1 MRENVFRLGLVQTRS
16 VADPEKNL
24 KSTVEGIRTAAA
36 RGAEVICT
44 QELFR
49 TPYFCQTESAE
60 AFDLAESIPG
70 PTTQVLQA
78 EAKKL
83 GVVLIGSL
91 FERRVEGLYHNT
103 AVIVDA
109 DGSLLGT
116 YRKMHIP
123 DDPGFYEKY
132 YFTPGDQGFRVWR
145 TRYADI
151 GVLICWDQWFPE
163 AARLTALQGAE
174 LLLYPTAIGWLPS
187 EKADRGAI
195 QRDSWRTIQRSHAIA
210 NGCFVAAV
218 NRVGTE
224 IEGEGEGIEFWGSSF
239 VAGTSGEILAEASL
253 DAPEVVVAE
262 LDRRRI
268 KDTRI
273 EWPFFRDRRIDAYE
287 ALTRRFI
294 DGKSSEFR

>member
-1 MRENVFRLGLVQTRS
+1 MREHVFRLGLVQARS
-16 VADPEKNL
+16 EVDPEKNL
-24 KSTVEGIRTAAA
+24 KGTIEGIRTAAA

-60 AFDLAESIPG
+60 AFDFAEPIPG

-78 EAKKL
+78 EAKEL
-83 GVVLIGSL
+83 GVVLVGSL
-91 FERRVEGLYHNT
+91 FERRAEGVYHNT

-187 EKADRGAI
+187 EKADRGSV

-224 IEGEGEGIEFWGSSF
+224 VEGEGEGIEFWGSSF

-253 DAPEVVVAE
+253 DTPEVVVTE

-273 EWPFFRDRRIDAYE
+273 EWPFFRDRRIDAYD

-294 DGKSSEFR
+294 DGRLGEFR

>member
-16 VADPEKNL
+16 VADPKKNL
-24 KSTVEGIRTAAA
+24 KGTIEGIRTAAA

-60 AFDLAESIPG
+60 AFDLAEPIPG

-78 EAKKL
+78 EAKEL
-83 GVVLIGSL
+83 GVVLVGSL

-187 EKADRGAI
+187 EKADRGAV

-224 IEGEGEGIEFWGSSF
+224 IEGEGEGVEFWGSSF

-294 DGKSSEFR
+294 DGKSSEF